1 VDVCTGIRSSK
12 LDELVS
18 IYPNPAHGKVKIEYV
33 SEGVVQS
40 LELFNATGS
49 IIYFQNI
56 KENYPTNTFEIDL
69 SSYPSGVYL
78 IRLQTNNGAIF
89 KKLMLE

>member
-1 VDVCTGIRSSK
+1 MFRTRKSA
-12 LDELVS
+12 
-18 IYPNPAHGKVKIEYV
+18 N
-33 SEGVVQS
+33 
-40 LELFNATGS
+40 
-49 IIYFQNI
+49 NI
-56 KENYPTNTFEIDL
+56 EIDL